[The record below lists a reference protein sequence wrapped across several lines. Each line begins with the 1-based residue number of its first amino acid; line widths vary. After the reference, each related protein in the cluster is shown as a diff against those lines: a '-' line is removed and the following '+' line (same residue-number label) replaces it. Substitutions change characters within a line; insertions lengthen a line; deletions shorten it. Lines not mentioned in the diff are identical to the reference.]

1 MNVAH
6 IITPKGITLFIET
19 RHHAIAPTHPSY
31 NAILRRLDAGQY
43 EGIEDLL
50 DAQKAV
56 ASVVTDLGD
65 GFSVEGALIVLNGSP
80 FSEAVSE
87 KVLRMKASEVNVEP
101 IKKFLAK
108 VRENPSA
115 TAQRELLLFCE
126 ANGFA
131 IHTDGDIIAF
141 KGVRENFLDI
151 YSGTISNN
159 IGAIIAM
166 PRWQVD
172 DDRTKTCSRGL
183 HFAALEYA
191 TTWSHAIGHVM
202 VMKVNPRDVVSI
214 PNDYANQKGRC
225 CRYEVIAELEGR
237 APLAHREAYS
247 DGDLGVEVVPA
258 KTLREEVKERVF
270 GLLVA
275 KGADE
280 NILSEDDTL
289 DDLDYSRTD
298 RTDLRN
304 VFVVNF
310 SAEIAEDSLA
320 EYTADT
326 SVAEIIDD
334 LVFEIERFDGGSDD
348 EDDEDGQE

>member
-19 RHHAIAPTHPSY
+19 RHHTIAPTHPSY

-56 ASVVTDLGD
+56 ASVITDLGD

-202 VMKVNPRDVVSI
+202 VMKINPRDVVSI

-247 DGDLGVEVVPA
+247 DSDLGVEVVPA

-270 GLLVA
+270 TVVA
-275 KGADE
+275 QYTIVDPFTAD
-280 NILSEDDTL
+280 STL
-289 DDLDYSRTD
+289 DDLDLSRSE
-298 RTDLRN
+298 REEMLEALREEFEEATLTLELGSFTT
-304 VFVVNF
+304 VSGIVDHIV
-310 SAEIAEDSLA
+310 AGIANE
-320 EYTADT
+320 
-326 SVAEIIDD
+326 DD
-334 LVFEIERFDGGSDD
+334 LSDLDGDD
-348 EDDEDGQE
+348 EEEDDFGR